1 MINIMIKQSSVLKN
15 RTNNFRFGEVDK
27 MEFLTTKDSPAG
39 VTAVV
44 SFLSLQ
50 IAAKI
55 YKMTH
60 KISNNA
66 LTTRYHDFSSS
77 TQSDSKSE
85 IKEKRTRNEDF
96 QRYESEV
103 VIFWIQRFS
112 YFKLT
117 SQAASSPI
125 QQFIES

>member
-1 MINIMIKQSSVLKN
+1 MINIIIKQSSVLKN
-15 RTNNFRFGEVDK
+15 RTNNIIFRFGEVDK

-85 IKEKRTRNEDF
+85 VKEKRTRNEDF

-103 VIFWIQRFS
+103 VIFWI
-112 YFKLT
+112 
-117 SQAASSPI
+117 
-125 QQFIES
+125 